1 MTTAVV
7 PPEAPATAPDSLYEV
22 VGDQVVE
29 KPPMGAYEA
38 TLASLL
44 FELIGPFARSTGWVR
59 WLVDFFSLRLK
70 VDRDRRPD
78 LAFVSVERWP
88 ILLPGAASDRRL
100 ELVPDLA
107 IEIISPTNTAAGM
120 LAKVREYLKAVRGPS
135 GWSIPMRPRS
145 TSSMPPRRAR
155 AACCTGATCSTAAP

>member
-1 MTTAVV
+1 MTTAVM

-44 FELIGPFARSTGWVR
+44 FELIGPFARSHRLGQVVSET
-59 WLVDFFSLRLK
+59 LFSLRPK

-88 ILLPGAASDRRL
+88 IDRRAPRATDAWQ
-100 ELVPDLA
+100 LVPDLA

-120 LAKVREYLKAVRGPS
+120 LAKVREYLKAG
-135 GWSIPMRPRS
+135 
-145 TSSMPPRRAR
+145 RAGR
-155 AACCTGATCSTAAP
+155 LGGLSR